1 MKTTNRRKFLL
12 STILLG
18 AGLAATAYPLN
29 KLKKNQLAHHVF
41 FRLKNPES
49 KADIDQLIV
58 GIRTL
63 KKIGAVNRLHVGVL
77 ASTEKRD
84 VVDTN
89 WQVSELLFFD
99 DADAQKIYQSH
110 PIHLAFIKNY
120 SHLWAGVIVY
130 DVQEM

>member
-1 MKTTNRRKFLL
+1 MKTSNRRKFLL
-12 STILLG
+12 SAILLG
-18 AGLAATAYPLN
+18 GGLAVTASPISR
-29 KLKKNQLAHHVF
+29 LKKNQLAHHVF

-49 KADIDQLIV
+49 KADIDQLIK

-63 KKIGAVNRLHVGVL
+63 KKIEVVNRLHVGVL

-99 DADAQKIYQSH
+99 DSEAQKIYQTH
-110 PIHLAFIKNY
+110 PIHLAFIKDY
-120 SHLWAGVIVY
+120 SHLWAGVVVY